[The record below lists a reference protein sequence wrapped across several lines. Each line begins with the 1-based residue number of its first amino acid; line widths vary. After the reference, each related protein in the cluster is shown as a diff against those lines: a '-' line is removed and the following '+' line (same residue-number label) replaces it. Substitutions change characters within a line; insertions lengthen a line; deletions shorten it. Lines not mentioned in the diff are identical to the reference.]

1 MSINNSINA
10 YQNGQKP
17 YFLIKNVPGIV
28 VFSKHQSDAF
38 VRLQTFL
45 PLVIV
50 IFLNSLESY
59 ESIALKL
66 AEDDYAWY

>member
-1 MSINNSINA
+1 M
-10 YQNGQKP
+10 QKP
-17 YFLIKNVPGIV
+17 GLV
-28 VFSKHQSDAF
+28 VFPKLQSDAF

-45 PLVIV
+45 PLVCV

-66 AEDDYAWY
+66 AEDDYAWFLHIYSE